1 MRLIGAIDPDEEM
14 TAGELASCLEA
25 MNKMLDSWNAEG
37 AMLYALEM
45 YSVDTLERS
54 VDLGPGADLDM
65 PRPDSLEDG
74 QVFLK
79 FSDQSVNYR
88 LTKMTQPEWA
98 VREADTTST
107 GTPSRF
113 YYDKVSPTGTLN
125 FDITPNTTYTLQIY
139 LHRMLAQITDA
150 SAAILL
156 PPSYA
161 DALDFNLAVRI
172 APEFG
177 QDIPAVVAE
186 LAVSL
191 KAKIQRKNL
200 RMETVAPDGYGR
212 GGYDIRTDR
221 FI

>member
-1 MRLIGAIDPDEEM
+1 MGGTGSGYDLHG
-14 TAGELASCLEA
+14 
-25 MNKMLDSWNAEG
+25 NAVKVLLRQGFADRHAEFRHHPE
-37 AMLYALEM
+37 Y
-45 YSVDTLERS
+45 
-54 VDLGPGADLDM
+54 DLHAANL
-65 PRPDSLEDG
+65 
-74 QVFLK
+74 
-79 FSDQSVNYR
+79 
-88 LTKMTQPEWA
+88 
-98 VREADTTST
+98 
-107 GTPSRF
+107 
-113 YYDKVSPTGTLN
+113 
-125 FDITPNTTYTLQIY
+125 